1 MGLRAGSGPAAPG
14 NPRYFLAL
22 LVLVALG
29 GPCTALQVARCLW
42 PIRWT
47 VALLWVATEWCFYA
61 FYFRRTYEEF
71 NKIPADCKPKGFTPA
86 EGHRNWRRFMRC
98 VNTLPER
105 VHPEDYLCPWFCNAP
120 YEAIKRD
127 NVAEM
132 LVYGFYY
139 SKMSDMTGELA
150 GVPGQLV
157 DQLEAALHV
166 KFPPGYT
173 PGLRF
178 MSHLWEPLR
187 AHYRPLCLY
196 LFFEVLAAVQRLL
209 MSTYGFQVKQLG
221 LLTYYTLNCGLD
233 FPNSSSSSKQPASIN
248 EEDEDWTPF
257 ADPNAT
263 AAAANAAAAAANPLT
278 EAVLPNESDKSV
290 PVLFLHGVGGLMLY
304 LEMLVYVIRLGH
316 PVVVVEY
323 KHVAMRLSSYI
334 PSVDEVTEGVVRIL
348 DHECIQRTCIVGH
361 SYGSFMA
368 SRLNSLHRERIHG
381 LCLIDPVCLGMFM
394 PHLLHNFM
402 YRRPRIDWKNLDVMV
417 RDLVLWFASRD
428 VHISATF
435 ARNFYWTDLNLWPED
450 LPPNSCIV
458 LSGND
463 DLCHAE
469 QVQKMVAAAG
479 TSKVILNPHLFHGA
493 FLLDPATKANVAAE
507 VRGLLATS
515 GSLVVRLARPV
526 VNRTLSAARSLLH
539 EVETLTSRISIMS
552 PSHPHRQQQQP
563 SPSPSPTGRQL
574 RRTLTDLPANA
585 WQRFGS
591 FGRGSIA
598 ARAAAAAAGVGSSSS
613 AGARR
618 AGYHTAGSRG
628 SSGDG
633 SESWEDLKQRS
644 SSGEAA
650 AAAAAEGGDAVQGRD
665 VDSAAAGERPAGGAV
680 KGMLAGLWQQVKG
693 SAGGDGGLMRRAV
706 TTPAVVQHSKQQQQ
720 QEPLQ
725 QQLQREAQELQKLL
739 QRQQ

>member
-86 EGHRNWRRFMRC
+86 EGHSNWRRFMRC

-574 RRTLTDLPANA
+574 RRTLTDLPAHA

-598 ARAAAAAAGVGSSSS
+598 ARAAAAAAGM
-613 AGARR
+613 
-618 AGYHTAGSRG
+618 YLNITYT
-628 SSGDG
+628 
-633 SESWEDLKQRS
+633 
-644 SSGEAA
+644 
-650 AAAAAEGGDAVQGRD
+650 
-665 VDSAAAGERPAGGAV
+665 VD
-680 KGMLAGLWQQVKG
+680 
-693 SAGGDGGLMRRAV
+693 
-706 TTPAVVQHSKQQQQ
+706 
-720 QEPLQ
+720 
-725 QQLQREAQELQKLL
+725 
-739 QRQQ
+739 